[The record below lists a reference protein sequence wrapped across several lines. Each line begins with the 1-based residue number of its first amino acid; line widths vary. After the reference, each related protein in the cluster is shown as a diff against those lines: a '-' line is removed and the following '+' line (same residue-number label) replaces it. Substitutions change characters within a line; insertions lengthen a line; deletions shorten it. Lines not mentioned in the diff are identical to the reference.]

1 MCGPIISCQRDTMN
15 AGYAFLQ
22 VPALQEEHAILEAQA
37 ALLIQRR
44 RRRRG
49 RRPRM
54 YWVRPWL
61 AADRRLQ
68 FGHYDRLMSELR
80 FEDIQS
86 FCNYLRM
93 PPEMFDELLHRLHA
107 RLIRQDTRYRRAL
120 EPGLKLAVTIRH
132 LASGDKY
139 PSLQYDFRVSRHTI
153 CIFIPEVCQA
163 IVDEWKDEFLSC
175 PVTPDGW
182 RELAQDFE
190 RRWNIPHALGALDG
204 KHVAIRC
211 PPNSGSEFY
220 NYKGFYSI
228 VLMALV
234 DAQYRFIWVDL
245 GGNGHMSDAQ
255 IFNASE
261 LKECIEDDSIGFP
274 EPAHMP
280 TDDKDMPYYILAD
293 DAFAL
298 RTYLMKPYSQRGMSQ
313 EQRIYNYRISRGRRV
328 VENAFGILA
337 NRWQVLLTTMQQGP
351 DVVRVIV
358 EACIL
363 LHNIMRNRFP
373 GVQNVLLDHEDEQ
386 HNLLPGQWR
395 ENANMREVYQ
405 AVGRNRDTTAAKR
418 QREYLKLYFNSHAGS
433 VPWQERMILPPN

>member
-22 VPALQEEHAILEAQA
+22 VAALQEEHAILEAQA

-44 RRRRG
+44 RRR

-68 FGHYDRLMSELR
+68 FGHYDRLMSELI

-107 RLIRQDTRYRRAL
+107 RLMRQDTRYRRAL

-175 PVTPDGW
+175 PVTPDG
-182 RELAQDFE
+182 
-190 RRWNIPHALGALDG
+190 
-204 KHVAIRC
+204 
-211 PPNSGSEFY
+211 
-220 NYKGFYSI
+220 
-228 VLMALV
+228 
-234 DAQYRFIWVDL
+234 
-245 GGNGHMSDAQ
+245 
-255 IFNASE
+255 
-261 LKECIEDDSIGFP
+261 
-274 EPAHMP
+274 
-280 TDDKDMPYYILAD
+280 
-293 DAFAL
+293 
-298 RTYLMKPYSQRGMSQ
+298 
-313 EQRIYNYRISRGRRV
+313 
-328 VENAFGILA
+328 
-337 NRWQVLLTTMQQGP
+337 
-351 DVVRVIV
+351 
-358 EACIL
+358 
-363 LHNIMRNRFP
+363 
-373 GVQNVLLDHEDEQ
+373 
-386 HNLLPGQWR
+386 
-395 ENANMREVYQ
+395 
-405 AVGRNRDTTAAKR
+405 
-418 QREYLKLYFNSHAGS
+418 
-433 VPWQERMILPPN
+433 